1 MRAFIIIFLLVSMA
15 GGIEENNSSHEMVA
29 LQEILDSYHFIYKPQ
44 LDVFDCVDMA
54 VANYRFLKSQGY
66 ETLITIVE
74 DGSMLNGTRLG
85 HCMAL
90 VLLPGGWVGVE
101 TKQAVIDTNQSI
113 GKLIGIDPAFIR
125 VICKT
130 PEEIYAQDRRGSPST
145 TGNVIEKNHPK
156 AL

>member
-85 HCMAL
+85 HCMAPSSA
-90 VLLPGGWVGVE
+90 PGRLGRSRDQ
-101 TKQAVIDTNQSI
+101 TSRYRYKSI
-113 GKLIGIDPAFIR
+113 NWKADWHRSRLYSCDL
-125 VICKT
+125 
-130 PEEIYAQDRRGSPST
+130 QDS
-145 TGNVIEKNHPK
+145 
-156 AL
+156 

>member
-66 ETLITIVE
+66 EILITIVE
-74 DGSMLNGTRLG
+74 DGSMLNGP
-85 HCMAL
+85 
-90 VLLPGGWVGVE
+90 V
-101 TKQAVIDTNQSI
+101 S
-113 GKLIGIDPAFIR
+113 GI
-125 VICKT
+125 V
-130 PEEIYAQDRRGSPST
+130 
-145 TGNVIEKNHPK
+145 
-156 AL
+156 

>member
-1 MRAFIIIFLLVSMA
+1 MRAFIIIFLLVSIA

-44 LDVFDCVDMA
+44 LDVFDCVDMS
-54 VANYRFLKSQGY
+54 VANYNFMKSLGY

-113 GKLIGIDPAFIR
+113 GKVIGIKPDFIR
-125 VICKT
+125 GIYRT
-130 PEEIYAQDRRGSPST
+130 PEEVYAQDRRGSPSI